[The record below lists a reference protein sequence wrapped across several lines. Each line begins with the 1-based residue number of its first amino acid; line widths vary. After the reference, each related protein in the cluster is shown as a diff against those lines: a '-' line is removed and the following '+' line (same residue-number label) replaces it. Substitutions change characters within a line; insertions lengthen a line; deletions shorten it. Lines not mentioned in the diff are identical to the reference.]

1 MNPFMGCNALLVLV
15 LLCWSPAT
23 SAQPINSTAPGV
35 HAATGMTF
43 PARIGD
49 YAKLIYSV
57 DRGRAGSQ
65 PDLAWYYAVDTP
77 LGGTVTVYISNLG
90 QTEIPTGPDSPLAKA
105 ELDDGV
111 AVVTQMLSRP
121 LQTVKGPTECTLAR
135 LTFRC
140 IALLDRMPNGVP
152 VYTML
157 LATGYRNHVMFIS
170 AEWNGKM
177 ATLMEAEEYLDGFL
191 SVVMQ

>member
-1 MNPFMGCNALLVLV
+1 MPR
-15 LLCWSPAT
+15 PA
-23 SAQPINSTAPGV
+23 
-35 HAATGMTF
+35 
-43 PARIGD
+43 
-49 YAKLIYSV
+49 
-57 DRGRAGSQ
+57 
-65 PDLAWYYAVDTP
+65 
-77 LGGTVTVYISNLG
+77 
-90 QTEIPTGPDSPLAKA
+90 GPDSPVAKA
-105 ELDDGV
+105 ELDGGV

-157 LATGYRNHVMFIS
+157 LATGYRNHVVFIS

-177 ATLMEAEEYLDGFL
+177 VTLTEAEEYLDGFL